1 MESMKGKL
9 AEWRVEIKSDD
20 SFRAFYYFVF
30 DYLREAN
37 KVILR
42 THSTSHDL
50 SSPVYLGRLPFDPL
64 LISLSLSLSQ

>member
-1 MESMKGKL
+1 MEGMKAKL
-9 AEWRVEIKSDD
+9 AEWRTEIKNDD

-42 THSTSHDL
+42 TSSSVL
-50 SSPVYLGRLPFDPL
+50 SSFALRLA
-64 LISLSLSLSQ
+64 ISLTLLFVA

>member
-1 MESMKGKL
+1 MKAKL
-9 AEWRVEIKSDD
+9 AEWRTEIKNDD

-42 THSTSHDL
+42 TSSSVL
-50 SSPVYLGRLPFDPL
+50 SIALRLA
-64 LISLSLSLSQ
+64 LSLAHSSSSFCCLK